1 MGQVGA
7 GRCSPGVD
15 QSSRGC
21 QPPSVCLDVETGAT
35 VRECERSCDW
45 KIDSREM
52 TFIFFFQTVAFQIQ
66 VKHCRKMKPYHG
78 HAESPPGR
86 PP

>member
-52 TFIFFFQTVAFQIQ
+52 TFIFFSNCGFPDPSQTLQKDEVLPWP
-66 VKHCRKMKPYHG
+66 R
-78 HAESPPGR
+78 
-86 PP
+86 